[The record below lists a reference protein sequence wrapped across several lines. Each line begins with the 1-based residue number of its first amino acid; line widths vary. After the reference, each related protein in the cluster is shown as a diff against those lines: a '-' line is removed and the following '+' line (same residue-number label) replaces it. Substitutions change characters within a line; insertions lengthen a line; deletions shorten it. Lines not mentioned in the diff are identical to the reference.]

1 MTKDIQKKPEI
12 GTVKKQDI
20 LENQVKQVYLS
31 IGSNL
36 GNRINNLEKAKF
48 LLFLN
53 NIKIIKVSS
62 NYESP
67 SWPNNRHPKYLNIV
81 LKIKTNLKIKSLFKL
96 IKLIEKKIGRKRAPK
111 NYPRVCDIDIL
122 DFDGKIVSTYYKKE
136 KIDIPHP
143 RLHKRNFVLIPL
155 LEVAKNW
162 VHPNNK
168 EKICNLLSNIK
179 NNDLRSV
186 KII

>member
-1 MTKDIQKKPEI
+1 MLKKLKI

-96 IKLIEKKIGRKRAPK
+96 IKLIEKKIGRKKTPK
-111 NYPRVCDIDIL
+111 NYPRECDIDIL

-179 NNDLRSV
+179 NNDLRSI

>member
-1 MTKDIQKKPEI
+1 MIKDIQKKPEI

-20 LENQVKQVYLS
+20 LENQVKRVYLS

-81 LKIKTNLKIKSLFKL
+81 LKIKTNLNIRFKVGNKFRSSKRKI
-96 IKLIEKKIGRKRAPK
+96 
-111 NYPRVCDIDIL
+111 
-122 DFDGKIVSTYYKKE
+122 
-136 KIDIPHP
+136 
-143 RLHKRNFVLIPL
+143 
-155 LEVAKNW
+155 
-162 VHPNNK
+162 
-168 EKICNLLSNIK
+168 
-179 NNDLRSV
+179 
-186 KII
+186 